1 LTELT
6 KLSEASNYIRISG
19 DLKMASKED
28 IIARAKDAITDFDDE
43 LAAEVAEEALV
54 AGIDPVELIEKGFT
68 AGMQE
73 VGEKFEQGTLFL
85 PHVLAAAEAMNAG
98 MEVIKPEM
106 ERRKSQTKSL
116 GTVVIGTIEGDIHS
130 IGKDIVAS
138 MLNIAGFKVVDLG
151 RDVPIKTFVEKA
163 KELKPQIV
171 ASSALMTTTM
181 INQIQIEEQLK
192 EAGIRGQIKTMV
204 GGAPVTQDWAD
215 KIGADLYGESATDVV
230 SKVRAALL

>member
-1 LTELT
+1 
-6 KLSEASNYIRISG
+6 
-19 DLKMASKED
+19 MASKEE
-28 IIARAKDAITDFDDE
+28 IIARAKEAITEFDDE
-43 LAAEVAEEALV
+43 IAAEVAEEALA

-73 VGEKFEQGTLFL
+73 VGQQFEQGKLFL

-98 MEVIKPEM
+98 IEVIKPEM
-106 ERRKSQTKSL
+106 EKRKSQTKNL

-138 MLNIAGFKVVDLG
+138 MLNISGFKVVDLG
-151 RDVPIKTFVEKA
+151 RDVPIKKYVEA
-163 KELKPQIV
+163 VKEYKPQVI

-181 INQIQIEEQLK
+181 VYQIQIEEQLK
-192 EAGIRGQIKTMV
+192 EAGVRDSVKTMV

-215 KIGADLYGESATDVV
+215 KIGADIYAESANDAV
-230 SKVRAALL
+230 SKVKAALL

>member
-1 LTELT
+1 
-6 KLSEASNYIRISG
+6 
-19 DLKMASKED
+19 MASKED

-106 ERRKSQTKSL
+106 ERRKSQTKNL

-138 MLNIAGFKVVDLG
+138 MLNISGFKVVDLG

-181 INQIQIEEQLK
+181 VNQIQIEEQLK

-230 SKVRAALL
+230 SKVKAALL

>member
-1 LTELT
+1 
-6 KLSEASNYIRISG
+6 
-19 DLKMASKED
+19 MASKED

-43 LAAEVAEEALV
+43 LAAEVAGEALA

-68 AGMQE
+68 AGMLE
-73 VGEKFEQGTLFL
+73 VGEQFEQGTLFL

-98 MEVIKPEM
+98 IEVIKPEM
-106 ERRKSQTKSL
+106 ERRKSQTKNL
-116 GTVVIGTIEGDIHS
+116 GIVVIGTIEGDIHS

-151 RDVPIKTFVEKA
+151 RDVPIKTFIEKV

-192 EAGIRGQIKTMV
+192 EAGVRDQVKTMV
-204 GGAPVTQDWAD
+204 GGAPCTQDWAD

-230 SKVRAALL
+230 SKVKAALL

>member
-1 LTELT
+1 
-6 KLSEASNYIRISG
+6 
-19 DLKMASKED
+19 MASTEA
-28 IIARAKDAITDFDDE
+28 IIAKAKNAITDFDDE
-43 LAAEVAEEALV
+43 LAAEVAEEALA
-54 AGIDPVELIEKGFT
+54 AGVDPVELIEKGFT
-68 AGMQE
+68 AGMME
-73 VGEKFEQGTLFL
+73 VGEQFEQGTLFL

-98 MEVIKPEM
+98 IEVMKPEM
-106 ERRKSQTKSL
+106 EKRKSQTKNL
-116 GTVVIGTIEGDIHS
+116 GIVVIGTIEGDIHS

-151 RDVPIKTFVEKA
+151 RDVPIKTFIEKV

-192 EAGIRGQIKTMV
+192 EAGVRDQVKTMV

-215 KIGADLYGESATDVV
+215 KIGADLYGESATDAV
-230 SKVRAALL
+230 SKVKAALL

>member
-1 LTELT
+1 MAN
-6 KLSEASNYIRISG
+6 KEA
-19 DLKMASKED
+19 
-28 IIARAKDAITDFDDE
+28 IIAKAKDAITDFDDE
-43 LAAEVAEEALV
+43 LAAEIAAEALA

-68 AGMQE
+68 AGMEE
-73 VGEKFEQGTLFL
+73 VGEQFEKGTLFL

-98 MEVIKPEM
+98 IEVIKPEM
-106 ERRKSQTKSL
+106 EKRKSQTKNL
-116 GTVVIGTIEGDIHS
+116 GTIVIGTIEGDIHS

-163 KELKPQIV
+163 KEIKPQII

-181 INQIQIEEQLK
+181 VNQIQIEEQLK
-192 EAGIRGQIKTMV
+192 EAGIRGQVKTMV

-215 KIGADLYGESATDVV
+215 KIGADIYGESATDVV
-230 SKVRAALL
+230 NKVKAALL

>member
-1 LTELT
+1 
-6 KLSEASNYIRISG
+6 
-19 DLKMASKED
+19 MASKEE
-28 IIARAKDAITDFDDE
+28 IIAKAKNAITEFDEDI
-43 LAAEVAEEALV
+43 AAEVAAEALD

-73 VGEKFEQGTLFL
+73 VGEQFEQGSLFL
-85 PHVLAAAEAMNAG
+85 PHVLAAAEAMKAG
-98 MEVIKPEM
+98 IEVIKPEM
-106 ERRKSQTKSL
+106 EKRKSETKSL
-116 GTVVIGTIEGDIHS
+116 GTIVIGTIEGDIHS

-163 KELKPQIV
+163 KEVKPQIV

-192 EAGIRGQIKTMV
+192 AAGIRGQLKTMV
-204 GGAPVTQDWAD
+204 GGAPVTKDWAD
-215 KIGADLYGESATDVV
+215 KIGADLYGESANDVI

>member
-1 LTELT
+1 
-6 KLSEASNYIRISG
+6 
-19 DLKMASKED
+19 MASTEA
-28 IIARAKDAITDFDDE
+28 IIAKAKNAITDFDDE
-43 LAAEVAEEALV
+43 LAAEVAEEALA
-54 AGIDPVELIEKGFT
+54 AGVDPVELIEKGFT
-68 AGMQE
+68 AGMME
-73 VGEKFEQGTLFL
+73 VGEQFEQGTLFL

-98 MEVIKPEM
+98 IEVMKPEM
-106 ERRKSQTKSL
+106 EKRKSQTKNL
-116 GTVVIGTIEGDIHS
+116 GIVVIGTIEGDIHS

-151 RDVPIKTFVEKA
+151 RDVPIKTFIEKV

-192 EAGIRGQIKTMV
+192 EAGVRDQVKTMV

-230 SKVRAALL
+230 SKVKAALL

>member
-1 LTELT
+1 
-6 KLSEASNYIRISG
+6 
-19 DLKMASKED
+19 MASTEA
-28 IIARAKDAITDFDDE
+28 IIAKAKDAITDFDDE
-43 LAAEVAEEALV
+43 LAAEVAEEALA

-68 AGMQE
+68 AGMLE
-73 VGEKFEQGTLFL
+73 VGEQFEQGTLFL

-98 MEVIKPEM
+98 IEVIKPEM
-106 ERRKSQTKSL
+106 DRRKSQTANL

-151 RDVPIKTFVEKA
+151 RDVPISAFVEKV

-181 INQIQIEEQLK
+181 VNQIQIEEQLK
-192 EAGIRGQIKTMV
+192 EAGVRDQVKTMV
-204 GGAPVTQDWAD
+204 GGAPCTQDWAD
-215 KIGADLYGESATDVV
+215 KIGADIYGESATDVV
-230 SKVRAALL
+230 SKVKAALL

>member
-1 LTELT
+1 
-6 KLSEASNYIRISG
+6 
-19 DLKMASKED
+19 MASVEA
-28 IIARAKDAITDFDDE
+28 IIAKAKNAITDFDEE
-43 LAAEVAEEALV
+43 LAAEVAAEALA
-54 AGIDPVELIEKGFT
+54 AGVDPVELIEKGFT
-68 AGMQE
+68 AGMME
-73 VGEKFEQGTLFL
+73 VGEQFEQGTLFL

-98 MEVIKPEM
+98 IEVMKPEM
-106 ERRKSQTKSL
+106 EKRKSQTKNL

-230 SKVRAALL
+230 SKVKAALL

>member
-1 LTELT
+1 
-6 KLSEASNYIRISG
+6 
-19 DLKMASKED
+19 MASKEA
-28 IIARAKDAITDFDDE
+28 IIAKAKEAITEFDDE
-43 LAAEVAEEALV
+43 IAAEVAAEALA

-73 VGEKFEQGTLFL
+73 VGEQFDKGILFL

-98 MEVIKPEM
+98 IEVIKPEM
-106 ERRKSQTKSL
+106 EKRKSQTKNL
-116 GTVVIGTIEGDIHS
+116 GTIVIGTIEGDIHS

-151 RDVPIKTFVEKA
+151 RDVPISTFVEKA
-163 KELKPQIV
+163 KELKPQII

-181 INQIQIEEQLK
+181 VNQIQIEEKLK
-192 EAGIRGQIKTMV
+192 EAGIRDSVKTMV

-215 KIGADLYGESATDVV
+215 KIGADIYGESANDVV
-230 SKVRAALL
+230 NKVKATLL